1 MSAFFLPLIKHRPGE
16 LCGTGQGKGSSPGE
30 LVPLP
35 FQCPLHPPQSF
46 HFICVCIFV
55 SQVASSPL
63 GGTPPISAGPAWMVV
78 PAGRSA
84 LVVARGS
91 RWAQAR
97 WDTTLPTSRLKLQS
111 LSNVW
116 APLTP
121 GTGRRPPLPCCHLSP
136 GPQGE
141 MEAGKI
147 DALHCLAFMLQ
158 DTAWGVVG
166 SAAEG
171 STDDV
176 CRVREAG
183 AGGMLA
189 TPGHISGLVLPGGW
203 LRTDVFNN
211 VFIKCFQD
219 IYRG

>member
-16 LCGTGQGKGSSPGE
+16 LCGAGQGKGSSPGE

-35 FQCPLHPPQSF
+35 FQCPLHPPQTF
-46 HFICVCIFV
+46 HFIRVCIFV

-97 WDTTLPTSRLKLQS
+97 WDTTLPTSHLKPQS

-116 APLTP
+116 APLIP

-189 TPGHISGLVLPGGW
+189 TPGHISWSVLPGGW

-219 IYRG
+219 IL